1 MAMNKTQT
9 NTTSHPDI
17 ENMMAYLANPDAS
30 GFREL
35 SLHLAA
41 CGVCRSQ
48 LGTLTTLR
56 EGLEDLNSESYQQ
69 SIERD
74 TELDEALQ
82 QQLIERY
89 VDDQLQV
96 EEKQQ
101 IAALLQ
107 KNPQG
112 LKAALHYASHS
123 SSMQRELG
131 QAALPEF
138 SNETRASQTSSSQ
151 HQNKRSKAHKPALL
165 SRLKNWFSLQAR
177 IWISVPITATA
188 AAVLAIVFMPVSET
202 LTIAGYQ
209 DNPVIQFEQKNEL
222 PGIGFF
228 STARKVVKPFERVTI
243 ELVEKDTIAL
253 SWLAVEGADSYT
265 VSLQKFALGQKI
277 ELGKNT
283 TTTTRIEFKDL
294 NIDLNHRYEWILT
307 GKTTDAKTFYTSGGF
322 VIARNN

>member
-1 MAMNKTQT
+1 ML
-9 NTTSHPDI
+9 S
-17 ENMMAYLANPDAS
+17 YLANPDATE
-30 GFREL
+30 FREF
-35 SLHLAA
+35 SLHLAG
-41 CGVCRSQ
+41 CGECRSQ
-48 LGTLTTLR
+48 LGTLSTLR
-56 EGLEDLNSESYQQ
+56 EGLDDLNSESYQQ
-69 SIERD
+69 IIERD

-89 VDDQLQV
+89 VDDQLPG

-101 IAALLQ
+101 IASLLQ

-123 SSMQRELG
+123 SSMQR
-131 QAALPEF
+131 ALPEF
-138 SNETRASQTSSSQ
+138 SNTTPVDQAGLSQGQ
-151 HQNKRSKAHKPALL
+151 KRQ
-165 SRLKNWFSLQAR
+165 SRLHKSTLLNRLKYWFSLQTR
-177 IWISVPITATA
+177 IWISVPVTAAA
-188 AAVLAIVFMPVSET
+188 AAVLAIIFMPASGT
-202 LTIAGYQ
+202 LTIAMYQ

-253 SWLAVEGADSYT
+253 SWLAVEGAESYT

-277 ELGKNT
+277 KLGENT
-283 TTTTRIEFKDL
+283 TITPRVEFKDL
-294 NIDLNHRYEWILT
+294 NIDLDHRYEWILT

-322 VIARNN
+322 VIARND